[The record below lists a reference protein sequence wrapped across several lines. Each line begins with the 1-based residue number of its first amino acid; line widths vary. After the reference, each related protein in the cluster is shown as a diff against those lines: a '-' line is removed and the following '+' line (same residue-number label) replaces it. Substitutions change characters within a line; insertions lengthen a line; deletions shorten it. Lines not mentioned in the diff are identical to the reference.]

1 MPPPRR
7 GGATVLFAFWGT
19 RATFKTVS
27 KIIRYANNFF
37 IIETRS
43 ARSDEVS
50 PRALRLGGKQFPFMR
65 AQSILTAIQECALL
79 KNLDEINSHL
89 MLHYGKIRLIPA
101 GETIFKK
108 GDFSR
113 GIFSLIL
120 SGRIGIIS
128 ETGQVIRG
136 MGIGEILGEIGVTS
150 PQNKR
155 SATAKAVQAT
165 ELFEWNI
172 EIIQQHLPEVMKRL
186 KDLAWKNASNYY

>member
-1 MPPPRR
+1 MERARSAASGSAPEAVTGAE
-7 GGATVLFAFWGT
+7 GGASLAPSAASCCANTPSAFPIWPLKFA
-19 RATFKTVS
+19 
-27 KIIRYANNFF
+27 
-37 IIETRS
+37 
-43 ARSDEVS
+43 
-50 PRALRLGGKQFPFMR
+50 P
-65 AQSILTAIQECALL
+65 
-79 KNLDEINSHL
+79 
-89 MLHYGKIRLIPA
+89 
-101 GETIFKK
+101 
-108 GDFSR
+108 DFSR

>member
-1 MPPPRR
+1 M
-7 GGATVLFAFWGT
+7 
-19 RATFKTVS
+19 
-27 KIIRYANNFF
+27 IIRYADNL
-37 IIETRS
+37 IL
-43 ARSDEVS
+43 S
-50 PRALRLGGKQFPFMR
+50 PRRGAREATKLLRAQRLGGKSFPFMR

-113 GIFSLIL
+113 GMFSLIL

-172 EIIQQHLPEVMKRL
+172 EIIQPHLPEVMKRL